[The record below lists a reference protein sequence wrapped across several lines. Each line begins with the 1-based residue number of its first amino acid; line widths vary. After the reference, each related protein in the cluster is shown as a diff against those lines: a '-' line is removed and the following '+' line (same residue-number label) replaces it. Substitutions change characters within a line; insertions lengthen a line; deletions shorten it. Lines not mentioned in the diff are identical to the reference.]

1 MANNIVQSFIAA
13 STITEFALV
22 SIDGNGKV
30 AVTTAATDKACIGVA
45 QRGAS
50 AGEPVDVIISGVSRI
65 IAGGSITFNT
75 AALVMATTAGTV
87 VSHATSG
94 NYAIGRIIPN
104 INQTSAA
111 ANDQFQIV
119 FTGPNNLIP

>member
-30 AVTTAATDKACIGVA
+30 AVTTAGTDKACIGVA

-50 AGEPVDVIISGVSRI
+50 AGEPVDVIISGVSRV
-65 IAGGSITFNT
+65 IAGGSITFT
-75 AALVMATTAGTV
+75 ASLVMASTAGKV
-87 VSHATSG
+87 VTHATSG
-94 NYAIGRIIPN
+94 KYAIGRIIPN

-111 ANDQFQIV
+111 ANDQLSIV

>member
-13 STITEFALV
+13 GTITEFALV

-30 AVTTAATDKACIGVA
+30 AVTTAATDKACVGVA

-50 AGEPVDVIISGVSRI
+50 AGEPVDVIISGVSRV

-75 AALVMATTAGTV
+75 ASLVMATTAGKVAT
-87 VSHATSG
+87 HATSG
-94 NYAIGRIIPN
+94 KYAIGRIIPN

-111 ANDQFQIV
+111 ANDQLSIV

>member
-1 MANNIVQSFIAA
+1 MATNIIQSFIAA
-13 STITEFALV
+13 GTITEFALV

-30 AVTTAATDKACIGVA
+30 AVTTAADDKKCVGVA
-45 QRGAS
+45 QRAAS
-50 AGEPVDVIISGVSRI
+50 AGEAVDVVISGVSRV
-65 IAGGSITFNT
+65 IAGGSITFT
-75 AALVMATTAGTV
+75 SSLVMATAAGNVAT
-87 VSHATSG
+87 HATSG

-111 ANDQFQIV
+111 ANDQLSIV

>member
-13 STITEFALV
+13 GTITEFALV

-30 AVTTAATDKACIGVA
+30 AVTTAATDKACVGVA

-50 AGEPVDVIISGVSRI
+50 AGEPVDVIISGVSRV

-75 AALVMATTAGTV
+75 ASLVMATTAGKLLT
-87 VSHATSG
+87 HATSG
-94 NYAIGRIIPN
+94 SYAIGRIIPN

-111 ANDQFQIV
+111 ANDQFSIV

>member
-65 IAGGSITFNT
+65 IAGGSITFT
-75 AALVMATTAGTV
+75 ASLVMASTAGTV
-87 VSHATSG
+87 VTHATSG
-94 NYAIGRIIPN
+94 KYAIGRIIPN

-111 ANDQFQIV
+111 ANDQLSIV

>member
-13 STITEFALV
+13 GTITEFALV

-30 AVTTAATDKACIGVA
+30 AVTTAGTDKACIGVA

-50 AGEPVDVIISGVSRI
+50 AGEPVDVIISGVSRV
-65 IAGGSITFNT
+65 IAGGSITFT
-75 AALVMATTAGTV
+75 ASLVMASTAGKV
-87 VSHATSG
+87 VTHATSG
-94 NYAIGRIIPN
+94 KYAIGRIIPN

-111 ANDQFQIV
+111 ANDQLSIV

>member
-65 IAGGSITFNT
+65 IAGGSITFT
-75 AALVMATTAGTV
+75 ASLVMASTAGTV
-87 VSHATSG
+87 VTHIDPQPFHQNRSSKQPQAYPSHYHFFERSH
-94 NYAIGRIIPN
+94 
-104 INQTSAA
+104 QH
-111 ANDQFQIV
+111 
-119 FTGPNNLIP
+119 L

>member
-13 STITEFALV
+13 GTITEFALV

-30 AVTTAATDKACIGVA
+30 AVTTAATDKACVGVA

-50 AGEPVDVIISGVSRI
+50 AGEPVDVIISGVSRV
-65 IAGGSITFNT
+65 IAGGSITFT
-75 AALVMATTAGTV
+75 ASLVMASTAGKV
-87 VSHATSG
+87 VTHATSG
-94 NYAIGRIIPN
+94 KYAIGRIIPN

-111 ANDQFQIV
+111 ANDQFSIV

>member
-65 IAGGSITFNT
+65 IAGGSITFT
-75 AALVMATTAGTV
+75 ASLVMASTAGKV
-87 VSHATSG
+87 VTHATSG
-94 NYAIGRIIPN
+94 KYAIGRIIPN

-111 ANDQFQIV
+111 ANDQFSIV